1 MFRTIKEIKAHKE
14 QITSKGLQTAII
26 YFMSHILNGVE
37 ERHIYAD
44 DINEL
49 RAWLNENLFE
59 MKRQNI
65 EYMAYLNSCLEYK
78 NGDITKNLK

>member
-1 MFRTIKEIKAHKE
+1 MKTIAEIREHKE
-14 QITSKGLQTAII
+14 NITSKGLQTAII
-26 YFMSHILNGVE
+26 YFMSPILNEVE

-59 MKRQNI
+59 MKKRDI
-65 EYMAYLNSCLEYK
+65 EYMAYLNSFLEYK